1 MMSYEVKQA
10 LDHTI
15 KQIDDKVK
23 QLEDNLGARSAKS
36 YDEYCGMCGEI
47 TGLLT
52 ARSYMT
58 DLTRKLEVEDE

>member
-1 MMSYEVKQA
+1 MSYEVKQA

-15 KQIDDKVK
+15 KQIDEKVK
-23 QLEDNLGARSAKS
+23 QLEDALGAKSAKS

-52 ARSYMT
+52 ARRYIT
-58 DLTRKLEVEDE
+58 DLTKMMENSDE

>member
-1 MMSYEVKQA
+1 MYEVHKA
-10 LDHTI
+10 LNI
-15 KQIDDKVK
+15 MSSRIDDKIK
-23 QLEDNLGARSAKS
+23 QLEEALGARAAK
-36 YDEYCGMCGEI
+36 DFEQYCGMCGEI

>member
-1 MMSYEVKQA
+1 MSYEVKQA

-15 KQIDDKVK
+15 KQIDEKVK
-23 QLEDNLGARSAKS
+23 QLEDALGARAAKS

-52 ARSYMT
+52 ARRYIT
-58 DLTRKLEVEDE
+58 DLTRNMENLDE

>member
-15 KQIDDKVK
+15 KQIDEKVK
-23 QLEDNLGARSAKS
+23 QLEDALGARAARS

-52 ARSYMT
+52 ARRYIT
-58 DLTRKLEVEDE
+58 DLTKNMENSDE

>member
-1 MMSYEVKQA
+1 MSYEILKFTEV
-10 LDHTI
+10 TI

-23 QLEDNLGARSAKS
+23 QLEEALGAKSAKT

-52 ARSYMT
+52 ARRYIT
-58 DLTRKLEVEDE
+58 DLTKNLEKLDE